1 MTTGSCL
8 CGKVTF
14 KIGGELSQMSHCHCS
29 MCRKIHGSLFATYFG
44 ATEMEY
50 TSGEEHVHSYVSSSG
65 FNRAFCNECGSV
77 LPETNDGGSEYYI
90 PAGLLNEDPGIRPEL
105 HIFTESK
112 SEAYSINDNLPQE
125 VHYGDGDDSRVVNTP
140 KPVASEGKVTGGCQC
155 GNVAFEYTGTPKF
168 MMNCHCTRC
177 RKVKGAAHATNAFVT
192 TDQFT
197 WTKGEDKVANYDLPE
212 AERFGH
218 AFCNNCGSSM
228 PRESKGTGLLN
239 VPAGSLNGAPGI
251 EAKGHIYMG
260 SKAPWFEPVD
270 DLPKW
275 DEMPT

>member
-50 TSGEEHVHSYVSSSG
+50 TSGEELVHSYVSSSG

-140 KPVASEGKVTGGCQC
+140 KPVASDGKVTGGCQC

-251 EAKGHIYMG
+251 EAKGHIFIG

>member
-50 TSGEEHVHSYVSSSG
+50 TSGEELVHSYVSSSG

-140 KPVASEGKVTGGCQC
+140 KPVTSDGKVTGGCQC